1 MRFKNKA
8 YLLVIACLTWGIYA
22 AKAQERTLIQ
32 LTGIIV
38 SGDRALGVPGAFV
51 FTPKTGRGTST
62 NYIGY
67 FSMPAH
73 TGDTLLIKAIGFKQ
87 QNFVVPQVVEKTS
100 VVITLNEDANYLPM
114 VEIFPWPTEQLFKE
128 AFLALELDESHKNYA
143 AQNLNDMVM
152 RRMLINLKDDG
163 SLNHKYFLNQQY
175 AQMPGGGVQ
184 QIRLLDP
191 FAWKRFIESSKKG
204 ELKKQEEKFKDDE

>member
-1 MRFKNKA
+1 MRLAIKTGVVLVLGV
-8 YLLVIACLTWGIYA
+8 LLASFQA
-22 AKAQERTLIQ
+22 AAQTRVLIQ

-38 SGDRALGVPGAFV
+38 SGDNSLGVPGAFV
-51 FTPKTGRGTST
+51 FAPKTGRGAST

-73 TGDTLLIKAIGFKQ
+73 TGDTLLVKAIGFKQ
-87 QNFVVPQVVEKTS
+87 QFYIVPLVTEKAS
-100 VVITLNEDANYLPM
+100 VVITLTADANYLPM

-128 AFLALELDESHKNYA
+128 AFLALELDQTHKNYA

-175 AQMPGGGVQ
+175 AQLPGGGVQ
-184 QIRLLDP
+184 QMRLLDP

-204 ELKKQEEKFKDDE
+204 DLKKQEEKFKDDE